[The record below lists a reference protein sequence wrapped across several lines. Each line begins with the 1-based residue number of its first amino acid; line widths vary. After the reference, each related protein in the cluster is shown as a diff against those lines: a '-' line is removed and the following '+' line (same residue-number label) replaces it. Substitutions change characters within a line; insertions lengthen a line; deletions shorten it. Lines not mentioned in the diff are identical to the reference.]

1 MTDPLAIETAAR
13 NLVADWL
20 MVRLERLLLPW
31 ERSRRN

>member
-1 MTDPLAIETAAR
+1 V
-13 NLVADWL
+13 LVADWL